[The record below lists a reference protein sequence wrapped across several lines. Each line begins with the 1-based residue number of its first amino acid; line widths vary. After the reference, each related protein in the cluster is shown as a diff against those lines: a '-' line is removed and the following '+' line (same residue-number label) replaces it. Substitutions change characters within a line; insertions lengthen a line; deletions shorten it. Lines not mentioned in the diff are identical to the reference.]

1 MNRFFLLLLAVFSTA
16 PAAVAQTPDSIVVG
30 GMSRVFYLHLPAT
43 YDASGALLP
52 LVIGLHGANQEPV
65 DGVASFSRLTGFN
78 AKADANGFIVVY
90 PEGRGSRN
98 GKELTWNGGG
108 CCPPASAL
116 NVDDVAFIADLID
129 TLAARYRVDRSRVY
143 ATGISNG
150 GIMSYRLA
158 CELSHRIAAIAP
170 VAAAY
175 MVQGDCIVTRP
186 VPALHIHSLQ
196 DPALPYNGGTG
207 VLSPN
212 FPFPSVDS
220 AIATWLHVCG
230 CASIADTLHAT
241 ANLLARRWSRCTPG
255 GEVQLYATSDG
266 GHSWPGSPVGNPS
279 TAFNATDVIW
289 EFFSRFSIAGALEVS
304 GKGRAPSGAA
314 MRVLPNPASE
324 SVTATFA
331 LDRASHVR
339 LEVFDLRGALLAT
352 AFDGDLD
359 AGAHRFPISVHA
371 YPAGRII
378 VRCITSF
385 GTQAELLTIAP
396 DR

>member
-1 MNRFFLLLLAVFSTA
+1 MNRFFVLLLALFPSVS
-16 PAAVAQTPDSIVVG
+16 AAVAQTPDSIMVG
-30 GMSRVFYLHLPAT
+30 GVNRIFYVHLPTT
-43 YDASGALLP
+43 YDASGAVLP

-65 DGVASFSRLTGFN
+65 DGVASFSRLTAFD
-78 AKADANGFIVVY
+78 AKADANGFIIVY
-90 PEGRGSRN
+90 PEGRGNRN
-98 GKELTWNGGG
+98 GRDLTWNGGG

-116 NVDDVAFIADLID
+116 NVDDVGFIADLID
-129 TLAARYRVDRSRVY
+129 TLAARYHVDRSRVY

-158 CELSHRIAAIAP
+158 CELSDRIAAIAP
-170 VAAAY
+170 VAAAC
-175 MVQGDCIVTRP
+175 MVQGDCVVMRP

-196 DPALPYNGGTG
+196 DPALPYNGGPG

-212 FPFPSVDS
+212 FAFPSVDS
-220 AIATWLHVCG
+220 TIATWLHVCG
-230 CASIADTLHAT
+230 CTSVADTLHAT
-241 ANLLARRWSRCTPG
+241 GTLLARRWSRCAPG

-289 EFFSRFSIAGALEVS
+289 EFFSRFAIGGALEV
-304 GKGRAPSGAA
+304 RENRPAPGGAV

-324 SVTATFA
+324 SATAMLL

-339 LEVFDLRGALLAT
+339 LEIFDLRGALLAT

-359 AGAHRFPISVHA
+359 AGAHPFPISVHA

-378 VRCITSF
+378 VRCITAF
-385 GTQAELLTIAP
+385 GIQAELLTVTA